1 MKDVIDIHTHS
12 LASGHAYSTIHEMA
26 NAAIKNGIE
35 ILGIT
40 EHGPN
45 MLGSCKEF
53 YFKSLRFIERD
64 AFPPLKLMLGAELNI
79 MDFKGSVDLS
89 QAIMETLDILIASLH
104 PKCITA
110 GNMEE
115 NTAAYINTMKTCGVN
130 VIGHPDDGNYPVDY
144 KKLANVAADMNVIL
158 EVNNASFIPTT
169 YRINTESNCKEM
181 LKWCKE
187 YGTNVIISSD
197 AHFETLVGRHDLAVK
212 LLEDIEFPQEL
223 VLNSDP
229 ENFFAILK
237 KRKKA

>member
-1 MKDVIDIHTHS
+1 MTFYD
-12 LASGHAYSTIHEMA
+12 Y
-26 NAAIKNGIE
+26 IE
-35 ILGIT
+35 
-40 EHGPN
+40 
-45 MLGSCKEF
+45 
-53 YFKSLRFIERD
+53 
-64 AFPPLKLMLGAELNI
+64 PL
-79 MDFKGSVDLS
+79 DWS
-89 QAIMETLDILIASLH
+89 QTTDDILS
-104 PKCITA
+104 KTA
-110 GNMEE
+110 DDVRRAIDKRHRNLDD
-115 NTAAYINTMKTCGVN
+115 TMKTCGVN